1 MEPVFK
7 TILFDLGN
15 VIVPFDFKRAY
26 ARLAPLC
33 GCEPADIPIKIRST
47 DLVTRFE
54 TGQVAPEQFVE
65 ELSAVLG
72 LKITFEEFRDLW
84 TCIFLPQPLIAEPLF
99 ESLASRYRLML
110 LSNTNPIH
118 FDMVKANYPLLRHFH
133 DCVLSYQTGALKP
146 SSKIFQAAIRRAQC
160 EAQECFFTDD
170 ILINI
175 EAARKHGMDA
185 VQFHNSAQLE
195 EELRARKIR
204 F

>member
-1 MEPVFK
+1 VIK

-33 GCEPADIPIKIRST
+33 GCEAADIPVKIRST

-54 TGQVAPEQFVE
+54 TGQVGPEQFVE

-72 LKITFEEFRDLW
+72 LKITFEGFRDLW
-84 TCIFLPQPLIAEPLF
+84 TCIFLPQPLIV
-99 ESLASRYRLML
+99 ESLLQKLASHYRLML

-118 FDMVKANYPLLRHFH
+118 FEMVKTNYPLLRHFH
-133 DCVLSYQTGALKP
+133 DWVLSYEAGAVKP
-146 SSKIFQAAIRRAQC
+146 SSKIFQVAIQRAQC
-160 EAQECFFTDD
+160 KPEECFFTDD

-185 VQFHNSAQLE
+185 VQFHTSAQLE
-195 EELRARKIR
+195 EELRARRIL
-204 F
+204 

>member
-1 MEPVFK
+1 MIK
-7 TILFDLGN
+7 TILFDLGG
-15 VIVPFDFKRAY
+15 VIVPFDFKLAY

-33 GCEPADIPIKIRST
+33 GCEAADIPIKIRST

-54 TGQVAPEQFVE
+54 SGSVGADQFFE

-72 LKITFEEFRDLW
+72 LRIAFEDFRDLW
-84 TCIFLPQPLIAEPLF
+84 TCIFLPQPLIAEPLLQK
-99 ESLASRYRLML
+99 LASHYRLML

-133 DCVLSYQTGALKP
+133 DCVLSYEAGAVKP
-146 SSKIFQAAIRRAQC
+146 SSKIFQAAIQRAQC
-160 EAQECFFTDD
+160 KPEECFFTDD
-170 ILINI
+170 ILINV

-185 VQFHNSAQLE
+185 VQFHTAAQIE
-195 EELRARKIR
+195 DELRARKIQ

>member
-1 MEPVFK
+1 MNLVIK

-26 ARLAPLC
+26 ARLGPLC
-33 GCEPADIPIKIRST
+33 NCEPACIPARIRST

-54 TGQVAPEQFVE
+54 TGRVGPEQFVE
-65 ELSAVLG
+65 ELSGLLG
-72 LKITFEEFRDLW
+72 LKITFAEFCDLW
-84 TCIFLPQPLIAEPLF
+84 TCIFLPQPLIGESLL

-133 DCVLSYQTGALKP
+133 DCVLSYEAGALKP
-146 SSKIFQAAIRRAQC
+146 SPKIFQVALERAQC
-160 EAQECFFTDD
+160 QPEECFFTDD

-175 EAARKHGMDA
+175 DAARKHGMHA
-185 VQFHNSAQLE
+185 VQFQSAAQLE
-195 EELRARKIR
+195 VELRVRKIE

>member
-1 MEPVFK
+1 MFK

-15 VIVPFDFKRAY
+15 VIVPFDFKLAY

-54 TGQVAPEQFVE
+54 TGRVGPEQFVE
-65 ELSAVLG
+65 ELSAVLS

-84 TCIFLPQPLIAEPLF
+84 TCIFLPRPLIAEALL
-99 ESLASRYRLML
+99 ENLARGYRLML

-118 FDMVKANYPLLRHFH
+118 FEMVQANFPLLRHFH
-133 DCVLSYQTGALKP
+133 DRVLSYEAGAVKP
-146 SSKIFQAAIRRAQC
+146 SSKIFKAAIQRARC
-160 EAQECFFTDD
+160 KPEECFFTDD
-170 ILINI
+170 IAINI

-195 EELRARKIR
+195 EELRARKIK

>member
-33 GCEPADIPIKIRST
+33 GCGPTDIPVKIRST

-54 TGQVAPEQFVE
+54 TGLVGPEQFVE

-84 TCIFLPQPLIAEPLF
+84 TCIFLPQPLIAEPLL

-118 FDMVKANYPLLRHFH
+118 FEMVKANYPLLRHFH
-133 DCVLSYQTGALKP
+133 DCVLSYETGALKP
-146 SSKIFQAAIRRAQC
+146 SSKIFHVALQRARC
-160 EAQECFFTDD
+160 EPEECFFIDD

-175 EAARKHGMDA
+175 EAARRHGMDA
-185 VQFHNSAQLE
+185 VQFRDSVQLE
-195 EELRARKIR
+195 AELRARKIQ

>member
-1 MEPVFK
+1 VIK

-26 ARLAPLC
+26 AKLGPLC
-33 GCEPADIPIKIRST
+33 GCEAADIPIRIRST

-54 TGQVAPEQFVE
+54 TGHVGPEQFVE
-65 ELSAVLG
+65 EFSAVLG

-84 TCIFLPQPLIAEPLF
+84 TCIFLPQPLIAEALL

-118 FDMVKANYPLLRHFH
+118 FEMIKTNYPLLRHFH
-133 DCVLSYQTGALKP
+133 DCVLSYEAGAVKP
-146 SSKIFQAAIRRAQC
+146 QSKIFQVAIQRSQC
-160 EAQECFFTDD
+160 KPEECFFTDD
-170 ILINI
+170 ILINV

-185 VQFHNSAQLE
+185 VQFHSSAQLE
-195 EELRARKIR
+195 DELRARNVE